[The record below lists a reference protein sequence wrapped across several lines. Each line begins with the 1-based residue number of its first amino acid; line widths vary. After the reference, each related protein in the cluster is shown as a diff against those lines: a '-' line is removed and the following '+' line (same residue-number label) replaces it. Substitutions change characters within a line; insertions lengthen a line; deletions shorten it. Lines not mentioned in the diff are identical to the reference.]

1 MLYGEVRVPGAEYG
15 KHESRVLRQNGWV
28 PGRIQTRLGEVIG
41 VKLQYDDIKKI
52 AFDRYLK
59 NTVFTVILKDQE
71 PIRCIVREMQVPF
84 CLRPLPPYVWP
95 SRPPPSP
102 ACPRVLP
109 DCRSQTCC
117 NAVG

>member
-1 MLYGEVRVPGAEYG
+1 MAMTAAARKRKELQKTMLYGEVRVPGAEYG

-84 CLRPLPPYVWP
+84 CLRPLPPYV
-95 SRPPPSP
+95 
-102 ACPRVLP
+102 
-109 DCRSQTCC
+109 
-117 NAVG
+117 